1 MVAWGA
7 TPVFTKLAA
16 EDVEPLLVALLRTAL
31 AGLAA
36 APLLVLVREAPP
48 RVPRGRAL
56 LVASGLTGFV
66 GFPILFTIGQ
76 ERTSAMHGGMILAA
90 LPIVTGAYAALL
102 AGRRPGGRWLAG
114 CAVAFAGEVAL
125 IAFRGGEGTA
135 TAADLV
141 GDLLVVVS
149 VLVVAA
155 GYVAGA
161 RLGQLGY
168 GSLATT
174 FWGVAL
180 AALVVAGPLAG
191 VLAANGWPAAG
202 GAAWGSIVF
211 LALVT
216 SIVGYVGWYWAL
228 ARGGIARIST
238 IQFLQPFSGLALA
251 AVVLD
256 EDFTAPLLAASAAI
270 LLGVWIAQRR

>member
-1 MVAWGA
+1 MVAGGA

-16 EDVEPLLVALLRTAL
+16 EEVEPILVALLRTAF

-36 APLLVLVREAPP
+36 APLLVLVREPP
-48 RVPRGRAL
+48 PTMPSGRAL

-90 LPIVTGAYAALL
+90 LPIVTGAYAAVLER
-102 AGRRPGGRWLAG
+102 RRPGTGWLVG

-125 IAFRGGEGTA
+125 IAVRGGSAGA
-135 TAADLV
+135 GGDLV
-141 GDLLVVVS
+141 GDLLVVAS

-180 AALVVAGPLAG
+180 AAVVVAPVLAG
-191 VLAANGWPAAG
+191 ALAADGLPSAG
-202 GAAWGSIVF
+202 GSAWGSIVF

-238 IQFLQPFSGLALA
+238 VQFLQPFSGLVLA
-251 AVVLD
+251 ALVLD
-256 EDFTAPLLAASAAI
+256 ESFTAPLLAASAAI
-270 LLGVWIAQRR
+270 LLGVWIAQRG